1 MKTSTAVAIVVPVVL
16 AGGGLIAYLVLKKD
30 EEPVGMSSAALS
42 TPAAPGGVGGLLDS
56 VLGGGTGQAV
66 GVLAAAAGDVVA
78 QNGGRVISAIGKE
91 VQNAYKPIVD
101 VARHDVTKLVVRNVI
116 TGGLYSQGQVVKA
129 GLDKG
134 AAAIKSDVGKTV
146 ALNVATGG
154 LYTPAKVGVSATKKV
169 YSKVKGWF

>member
-1 MKTSTAVAIVVPVVL
+1 MKTSTAVAIVVPVL
-16 AGGGLIAYLVLKKD
+16 IAGGGLVAYLVLKKD
-30 EEPVGMSSAALS
+30 EEPAMSSAALS
-42 TPAAPGGVGGLLDS
+42 TPAPSGVGGLLDS

-78 QNGGRVISAIGKE
+78 QNGGRVIEAVGKE

-101 VARHDVTKLVVRNVI
+101 IAKHDVTKLVVRNVL
-116 TGGLYSQGQVVKA
+116 TGGLYSQGQLVRS

-134 AAAIKSDVGKTV
+134 AAVVKSDVGKTV

-169 YSKVKGWF
+169 YNKVKGWF